1 MARLGDVCD
10 ILNGFAFKSEQY
22 VDDGIRII
30 RIANVQKGYIE
41 DSTPVFYPLDSKD
54 AKRYSL
60 EEGDILMSLT
70 GNVGRVAKLSKSLK
84 NQYIRFW

>member
-41 DSTPVFYPLDSKD
+41 DSTPVFYPIDNKD
-54 AKRYSL
+54 AKKYSL
-60 EEGDILMSLT
+60 ELKSKAIYIVFILL
-70 GNVGRVAKLSKSLK
+70 
-84 NQYIRFW
+84 